1 MRVTPG
7 LGVVVAFFN
16 KYLKSRKSGS
26 FAKTNSVLKN
36 LIKKKSE
43 IFLLQK
49 IWHHRAAV
57 CRATLRSY

>member
-16 KYLKSRKSGS
+16 KYLKNRKSGS

-36 LIKKKSE
+36 MIKKNLKFFCYQRCGTIALPFAE
-43 IFLLQK
+43 Q
-49 IWHHRAAV
+49 H
-57 CRATLRSY
+57 